1 MLKSGKVSFAGLL
14 DHIRSVLTY
23 RGIATKSRLELSEPG
38 ACGAPT
44 LLQGQN
50 DHDAFVDLEG
60 ALGVRGCSSKKVR
73 LCKI

>member
-38 ACGAPT
+38 VGPGYT
-44 LLQGQN
+44 RSGMRGGGEN
-50 DHDAFVDLEG
+50 PHDA
-60 ALGVRGCSSKKVR
+60 
-73 LCKI
+73 